1 MILRSTPWI
10 ELRLSTTWFT
20 NSLPLSLTM
29 MAGVPKVVNTFH
41 SVSAIVVISLS
52 AMGSA
57 MGNLD
62 SASTQ
67 SKMYFSGGWCS
78 VGGSSSRSMWM
89 RSKTPFGIGMALAG
103 WWMTA
108 WALSLWHIRH
118 VWITR
123 AMSSSM
129 PTQLNPKDSIQE
141 RVFHVPR

>member
-41 SVSAIVVISLS
+41 NVSAIVVISLS

-62 SASTQ
+62 SASEATQ
-67 SKMYFSGGWCS
+67 SKMYFSGG
-78 VGGSSSRSMWM
+78 
-89 RSKTPFGIGMALAG
+89 
-103 WWMTA
+103 
-108 WALSLWHIRH
+108 
-118 VWITR
+118 
-123 AMSSSM
+123 
-129 PTQLNPKDSIQE
+129 
-141 RVFHVPR
+141 